1 MKGIIQTFGVT
12 LEERK
17 LGLLERMLTCQ
28 HIVDIESPED
38 WEVQKYS
45 TFGFK
50 GRDFQTDVQTH
61 SKCVFLRFDVIH

>member
-1 MKGIIQTFGVT
+1 MQTFGVT

-50 GRDFQTDVQTH
+50 G
-61 SKCVFLRFDVIH
+61 